1 MNVLLLGASGF
12 IGRSVANHAPD
23 HVNLTGTYCNNKP
36 KQTTYTTQRL
46 DYLDPSTNWSELID
60 PYDCIVI
67 AARAS
72 GSTPAQRRELA
83 HRGKV
88 AFTHLLDAVK
98 SHPKPPHIV
107 AVHGS
112 LTYGDAGEALVD
124 TDRPVR
130 PSGFAAAYAIAE
142 SPFRD
147 RLKDGGSIGIVRA
160 PWVLGDLSWYR
171 MMYGTSPSIP
181 LVGHGKQWMS
191 LIAVEALADCIWQM
205 VGEKKAGIVHPPLTY
220 RCRQHEFAEMVQGVS
235 GRSIKRLRWWSLWRM
250 DKQMKASI
258 MASIRL
264 DDGNGMLAEGAE
276 AKKAMQRCLER
287 LHNGFS

>member
-1 MNVLLLGASGF
+1 MLLLGASGF
-12 IGRSVANHAPD
+12 IGRSVAIHAPN

-36 KQTTYTTQRL
+36 EQTTYATQRL
-46 DYLDPSTNWSELID
+46 DYLDPNTNWSELIE

-72 GSTPAQRRELA
+72 GSDPLQRRELA
-83 HRGKV
+83 HRGRV

-98 SHPKPPHIV
+98 SRRKPPHIV

-112 LTYGDAGEALVD
+112 LTYGDTGEALVD
-124 TDRPVR
+124 TNTPVR

-147 RLKDGGSIGIVRA
+147 RLKEGGSIGIVRA
-160 PWVLGDLSWYR
+160 PWVLGELSWYEMLYR
-171 MMYGTSPSIP
+171 TSPSVP

-191 LIAVEALADCIWQM
+191 LIAVEALADCIWRM

-220 RCRQHEFAEMVQGVS
+220 RCRQHEFAEMVQSVS
-235 GRSIKRLRWWSLWRM
+235 GRSIKRLRWWNLRRM

-264 DDGNGMLAEGAE
+264 DDGNGKLAEGAE

-287 LHNGFS
+287 LHSGFS

>member
-12 IGRSVANHAPD
+12 IGQSVAKHAPNQ
-23 HVNLTGTYCNNKP
+23 VNLTGTYCNNKP
-36 KQTTYTTQRL
+36 EQSTFPTQRL
-46 DYLDPSTNWSELID
+46 DYLDPNTNWSELIE

-72 GSTPAQRRELA
+72 GSNPAQRHELA

-88 AFTHLLDAVK
+88 AFTRLLDAVK

-160 PWVLGDLSWYR
+160 PWVLGELSWYG
-171 MMYGTSPSIP
+171 MLYGTSPSVP
-181 LVGHGKQWMS
+181 LVGRGKQWMS
-191 LIAVEALADCIWQM
+191 LIVVEALADCIWRM
-205 VGEKKAGIVHPPLTY
+205 VEEKKVGIVHPPLTY
-220 RCRQHEFAEMVQGVS
+220 RCRQQEFAEMVRDVS
-235 GRSIKRLRWWSLWRM
+235 GRSIKRLRWWTLRRM

-264 DDGNGMLAEGAE
+264 DDGNGMQAEGAE
-276 AKKAMQRCLER
+276 AKNAMQRCLER
-287 LHNGFS
+287 LQSGFS